1 MGDICRPVQL
11 EDRLSQRFRL
21 KVLVEVGSGLE
32 VVLVDI
38 IPLRV
43 STSQFWQL
51 IVVSAN
57 MTILASSPA
66 LDSDLQMTY
75 GSI

>member
-66 LDSDLQMTY
+66 LVSDLQMTY